1 MLFALTKIYYP
12 TLMDLEYIQ
21 NSNATNV
28 KLVYVTSISSK
39 NIIDTANTFKQ

>member
-12 TLMDLEYIQ
+12 TLMDLEDIQ

-28 KLVYVTSISSK
+28 KLVYVTSIFINKEYHRQSQY
-39 NIIDTANTFKQ
+39 F